1 MTALERGIL
10 LLCCCLGQSEVKP
23 LSGAEFMRLERALS
37 ERTGGDEPVTFQSLV
52 RDGIDPDLADRI
64 CDLLNREELL
74 DRYLEKA
81 KQLDIGVVTRLS
93 PAYPHVL
100 LAKLREHAP
109 LVLFYRGDAALLQ
122 SRCVGLVGSRKLT
135 PLGEAFARRVGALCA
150 VEGRTLVSGGAAGAD
165 RTAQQACT
173 ALEGKVVVFTADR
186 LMDHPAQE
194 KVLYCSEEGYD
205 LAFSS
210 PRAHSRNRL
219 IHALGERTFVAQC
232 THGSGGTW
240 TGTVENLK
248 KEYSPVICHQDGSS
262 AMQALQ
268 ELGAQLLD
276 YEDMTSVIFPEQA
289 KTLTME

>member
-1 MTALERGIL
+1 MTASERGIL
-10 LLCCCLGQSEVKP
+10 LLCCSLEQSEVKP

-93 PAYPHVL
+93 PAYPQVL
-100 LAKLREHAP
+100 LSKLREHAP

-122 SRCVGLVGSRKLT
+122 SRCVGLVGSRKLS
-135 PLGEAFARRVGALCA
+135 PMGEAFARRVGALCA
-150 VEGRTLVSGGAAGAD
+150 VEGMSLVSGGAAGAD
-165 RTAQQACT
+165 RAAQQACS
-173 ALEGKVVVFTADR
+173 ALEGNVVVFTADR
-186 LMDHPAQE
+186 LMDHPQQANT
-194 KVLYCSEEGYD
+194 VFCSEEGYD

-219 IHALGERTFVAQC
+219 IHALAERTFVAQC

-248 KEYSPVICHQDGSS
+248 KEYSPVICHEDGSD
-262 AMQALQ
+262 AMRALVRQ
-268 ELGAQLLD
+268 GAGCLD
-276 YEDMTSVIFPEQA
+276 YENLTSVIYPEKAQE
-289 KTLTME
+289 KT